1 MIIGHQKQRNF
12 LRKAA
17 ESKRFSHAYLFAG
30 QEKLGKKTL
39 ALEWVS
45 FLLGQSARQ
54 NFKEGEESKLSS
66 SAERSEAGDERSS
79 ATPFAT
85 AREGK
90 HPDLIFITP
99 EKKEIQISQIRDL
112 IWRLSLKPCLA
123 PLKTAII
130 DSAHLMNQEA
140 QTSLLKTLEEPK
152 GETLLI
158 LISDKAQYLF
168 PTILSRVQIIKFN
181 SVKKEEIKNYLL
193 NQGISEKESEE
204 ISDIALGR
212 PGVALDLISNK
223 EKLANFSQRIR
234 ELNKISNSPFYFRFQ
249 YVKNLVKEDLENIKD
264 TLDIW
269 LNYSRSI
276 LLSRFFPVKP
286 KEGEALFACRASKGS
301 EVEEES
307 EALFAECST
316 IKIKNIINHIQ
327 TTKLLLSNTNINTR
341 LALERLML
349 EL

>member
-66 SAERSEAGDERSS
+66 S
-79 ATPFAT
+79 PFAT

-130 DSAHLMNQEA
+130 DNAHLMNQEA

-193 NQGISEKESEE
+193 NQGISEKETEE

-249 YVKNLVKEDLENIKD
+249 YVKNLVKEDKSSFPPSLSLHKSSVAEDLENIKD

-269 LNYSRSI
+269 LNYFRSI

-286 KEGEALFACRASKGS
+286 KEGE
-301 EVEEES
+301 EES
-307 EALFAECST
+307 EALFAEYST
-316 IKIKNIINHIQ
+316 IKIKNIINYIQ

>member
-45 FLLGQSARQ
+45 FLLGNTASQ
-54 NFKEGEESKLSS
+54 NFK
-66 SAERSEAGDERSS
+66 
-79 ATPFAT
+79 
-85 AREGK
+85 EGK
-90 HPDLIFITP
+90 HPDLILITP

-112 IWRLSLKPCLA
+112 IWRLSLKPSLA

-158 LISDKAQYLF
+158 LISDKTQYLF

-193 NQGISEKESEE
+193 NQGISEQVAEE

-249 YVKNLVKEDLENIKD
+249 YVKNLAEDLENIKD

-269 LNYSRSI
+269 LNYFRSI
-276 LLSRFFPVKP
+276 LLSRFSPSFR
-286 KEGEALFACRASKGS
+286 EARAKKVNFLLSPSLSLGKAKV
-301 EVEEES
+301 VEED
-307 EALFAECST
+307 EAILDKYST
-316 IKIKNIINHIQ
+316 IKIKNIINYIQ

-341 LALERLML
+341 LALETLML

>member
-12 LRKAA
+12 LRRAA
-17 ESKRFSHAYLFAG
+17 ETKRFSHAYLFSG

-45 FLLGQSARQ
+45 SLLGQSARQ
-54 NFKEGEESKLSS
+54 NFK
-66 SAERSEAGDERSS
+66 
-79 ATPFAT
+79 
-85 AREGK
+85 EGK

-123 PLKTAII
+123 PLKIAII

-193 NQGISEKESEE
+193 NQGISEKETEE

-212 PGVALDLISNK
+212 PGVALDLISDK
-223 EKLANFSQRIR
+223 EKLENFSQRIR

-249 YVKNLVKEDLENIKD
+249 YVKNLVKEDKSSFPSSLSLRKSSVAEDLENIKY

-269 LNYSRSI
+269 LNYFRSI
-276 LLSRFFPVKP
+276 LLSRFSPSFREAKAKVKMRTKFSSLPASPSLQP
-286 KEGEALFACRASKGS
+286 KDENFSKY
-301 EVEEES
+301 
-307 EALFAECST
+307 ST

-341 LALERLML
+341 LALETLTL